1 MLMVVSD
8 SVSVKAYDCAPT
20 AGLICLSR
28 PVDERQT
35 AWAACGPAASLRAK
49 TLRYRKKATPN
60 PGHARPS
67 FQSWRPR
74 CTMTATELLRHIL
87 LGLLALAVN
96 PALADD
102 DCDAPPQSWQPRS
115 AVSALAQ
122 RNGWQV
128 DRLKIDD
135 GCYELTGRDAQGR
148 RFKAKLHPASLAVI
162 RFKQGRHEREHE
174 REHQRRQDAPRG
186 TASGSLLGAVRPDP
200 AHHDG

>member
-1 MLMVVSD
+1 
-8 SVSVKAYDCAPT
+8 
-20 AGLICLSR
+20 
-28 PVDERQT
+28 
-35 AWAACGPAASLRAK
+35 
-49 TLRYRKKATPN
+49 
-60 PGHARPS
+60 
-67 FQSWRPR
+67 
-74 CTMTATELLRHIL
+74 MTATALLRHIA

-115 AVSALAQ
+115 AVTALAQ

-148 RFKAKLHPASLAVI
+148 RFKAKLHPASLAVV

-174 REHQRRQDAPRG
+174 RRQDAPRG
-186 TASGSLLGAVRPDP
+186 PASGPGAASGSLPR
-200 AHHDG
+200 HRDG